1 MCRKM
6 GLLKK
11 VAQLNIIS
19 SKKIIK
25 GNMISLNV
33 WKDYDKNRFD
43 PLPPRCSK
51 EKQEEIGIYSL

>member
-1 MCRKM
+1 M